1 MPGVYQLQCSS
12 GSRRNDTNLFLGV
25 CIDTA
30 VIKQS
35 VMASRKRKE
44 RDLSDGNSLS
54 SASKKRSIL
63 YSKLDSLDAEN
74 SKARKFDKRSVFCPH
89 CDCCLSVKTFR
100 KHKTLYYN
108 SDEEPAWE
116 KAGGSKKKS
125 AGTYIKSEVSFLYL

>member
-1 MPGVYQLQCSS
+1 
-12 GSRRNDTNLFLGV
+12 
-25 CIDTA
+25 
-30 VIKQS
+30 
-35 VMASRKRKE
+35 MASRKRKE
-44 RDLSDGNSLS
+44 HDSSDGNSLS

-74 SKARKFDKRSVFCPH
+74 SKARKSDKRSVFCPH